1 MKRIL
6 LSTLVILGLVGSVAA
21 ATRAA
26 FSDTETSTG
35 NTFAAGTLDLDVDG
49 NNGTN
54 TVKFTVT
61 NMQAGNQVIRTYR
74 LNNVGTINGY
84 LDLENIVV
92 ASKENGCAE
101 PEVEAGDTT
110 CTNPGNGE
118 GELQNVLSLSKLFW
132 DTNCNGWVEAGETTI
147 FDGKVGTIATNYDA
161 NKLVNAG
168 ATQCVTAQFNWWST
182 ADDNKAMGDDLT
194 LDINFELAQTTAQ

>member
-6 LSTLVILGLVGSVAA
+6 LSTLIVLGLVGAVAT

-61 NMQAGNQVIRTYR
+61 NMQSGNQVIKTYR
-74 LNNVGTINGY
+74 LNNVGSINGY

-92 ASKENGCAE
+92 TSNENGCAE
-101 PEVEAGDTT
+101 PETEALDTT
-110 CTNPGNGE
+110 CSTPGLGE

-132 DTNCNGWVEAGETTI
+132 DTNCNGWVEAGETSI
-147 FDGKVGTIATNYDA
+147 YDGYVGAIAANYDT

-168 ATQCVTAQFNWWST
+168 ATQCVTAQFNWWSN
-182 ADDNKAMGDDLT
+182 ANDNKAMGDDLT